1 MKNNVATRIFLILE
15 PWQKFRDNTSAL
27 SGWASSFGI
36 EDHANVKA
44 QLSVYRKLGLLT
56 DQVEH
61 LRSQLAAMGRSANV
75 YEPPLAKI
83 ESAISPLLIA
93 HQCTHVKQ
101 HLTADVLMALQM
113 IGDFLPDE
121 EESISEEDFRALV
134 SVIHDLERTLQDSEI
149 PGTLAALIRSHIAIA
164 ETAISD
170 YPLRGSSALKEAV
183 KYAVGDIKMSPSFA
197 SEADARTR
205 EAISSLWVKMNQ
217 LADKAIKADG
227 LVQIGERL
235 TRFLEKLGD

>member
-1 MKNNVATRIFLILE
+1 VKNNVATRIFLTLN
-15 PWQKFRDNTSAL
+15 PWQGFRENSSAL
-27 SGWASSFGI
+27 SCWATSFDIG
-36 EDHANVKA
+36 DHSNIKA
-44 QLSVYRKLGLLT
+44 QLSIYRKLGLLT
-56 DQVEH
+56 DQVAH
-61 LRSQLAAMGRSANV
+61 LRNQLAEMGRSASV

-93 HQCTHVKQ
+93 HQCIHVKQ
-101 HLTADVLMALQM
+101 HLTADVFMALQM

-134 SVIHDLERTLQDSEI
+134 SLIHDLELTLQDSEV
-149 PGTLAALIRSHIAIA
+149 PGTLAALIRSHISIA

-197 SEADARTR
+197 SEADTQTR
-205 EAISSLWVKMNQ
+205 EAISSVWVKMNQ
-217 LADKAIKADG
+217 LADKAIKAEG